1 MLREIRVFRA
11 DRSESLFLRLVPRTE
26 DCMESFFA
34 DGNHA
39 FGDSNLYDFLQQQRL
54 IVLCFETQF
63 PAGGERTVTVKYAM
77 SGSMDS
83 VKTQKPV
90 YSYAY
95 LLNPAKGWAGF
106 RNLNIRIVPPK
117 KAPSLVA
124 GSLSFKKSSDGA
136 YIASL
141 PSLPQNDL
149 TFYLCESQR
158 VEPKQTGL
166 PGGTLFLLGTAVLA
180 LIVAVC
186 LTVHYIRKRK
196 RKREQG

>member
-1 MLREIRVFRA
+1 M
-11 DRSESLFLRLVPRTE
+11 
-26 DCMESFFA
+26 
-34 DGNHA
+34 
-39 FGDSNLYDFLQQQRL
+39 
-54 IVLCFETQF
+54 
-63 PAGGERTVTVKYAM
+63 
-77 SGSMDS
+77 
-83 VKTQKPV
+83 
-90 YSYAY
+90 
-95 LLNPAKGWAGF
+95 LNPAKGWAGF

-136 YIASL
+136 YTASL

-149 TFYLCESQR
+149 TFSLCESQR